1 MIGEVLIDL
10 CFGIFRLLFGALE
23 FINLPTQL
31 VSALGTILAYGTWI
45 VGVDIMSLIV
55 TSVVFWWGV
64 HLSIGLAVWLWKM
77 LPLT

>member
-1 MIGEVLIDL
+1 MVGEVLIDL

-31 VSALGTILAYGTWI
+31 VNALGTIITYGVWI
-45 VGVDIMSLIV
+45 VGVDIMALFV
-55 TSVVFWWGV
+55 GSVVLWWGV
-64 HLSIGLAVWLWKM
+64 HLSIGLAIWLWKM